1 MIPFTTLKQLRNFNA
16 CTDRY
21 NHLKTALGENYGDD
35 TPIPLVKILG
45 INGLNDALWIPELG
59 VSGDNITMRY
69 RLFAVACCHDIL
81 HLMTDPRSVAAV
93 KIAHLF
99 AHGEATKEELAAA
112 RDAAGNAADAA
123 GNAAWSAARSAA
135 RSAAGNAADAAWSAA
150 DAADAAGSAAW
161 SAAGN
166 AAWSAARSAAENK
179 QTNHFDVIFGTEFE

>member
-123 GNAAWSAARSAA
+123 
-135 RSAAGNAADAAWSAA
+135 WSAA